1 MQDPNGGSGTPIP
14 DNYTGVLQPGWLNIQ
29 WRKISNLTA
38 AGAPYY
44 SPADAQATGGGFGL
58 MYASTPVDFCHST
71 IVIGHKAV

>member
-1 MQDPNGGSGTPIP
+1 MQDPNGGSGTPVP
-14 DNYTGVLQPGWLNIQ
+14 DWLNIQ

-58 MYASTPVDFCHST
+58 MYASTPVNLCHWT
-71 IVIGHKAV
+71 IFMSYIFL